1 MRLLSSPAGCN
12 GQLIDD
18 ALIQDEIT
26 QIARNDGI
34 RALSDADD
42 FFSLDLNK
50 REPITQPLDV
60 RSENTSASSLFEI
73 SEQDVKYN
81 SDAPSFVPFSDQTQQ
96 IVFDSDIKPF
106 EPSYRQKEKT
116 EICKNWLRGLCR
128 YGAMCAFAHG

>member
-34 RALSDADD
+34 KALSDADD

-73 SEQDVKYN
+73 SEQDVK
-81 SDAPSFVPFSDQTQQ
+81 
-96 IVFDSDIKPF
+96 
-106 EPSYRQKEKT
+106 
-116 EICKNWLRGLCR
+116 
-128 YGAMCAFAHG
+128 